1 MIWLYILIYFL
12 GALFTGIF
20 TYTVIIRIYIQEN
33 SRVKFSYWLDCTDY
47 VEKLILISIFWFIII
62 PIAIII
68 SPIMYLIERINKHY
82 NIE

>member
-1 MIWLYILIYFL
+1 MFWICLSIYIL

-20 TYTVIIRIYIQEN
+20 TYTVIIRIYIQEK

-47 VEKLILISIFWFIII
+47 VEKLIIISVFWFIII

-68 SPIMYLIERINKHY
+68 SPIRYLIKRINKHY